1 MHLNGWQLSRLVVV
15 CKAWRALICGTEEW
29 WRRALAED
37 FAEGWRM
44 PAGSVQP
51 IFQGHVYD
59 LVKAARPQNLY
70 RFRRVPSALRSGALR
85 HAQAGLQSARR
96 ERDKHVPAALEAA
109 TATHFR
115 EQVEV
120 TLQVEAVGA
129 LGAAVVTAAA
139 PATLARIAEIRTT
152 IEQAAARERDARRQD
167 PRTWDFVMPRE
178 RVTWSHGLRGKAVA
192 FSRSHLA
199 AANAVLQAW
208 WVTVN
213 KPWQMFPSEEEQALV
228 KRRPRRLF
236 VPAPLRQGGSQ
247 AAYQL
252 YQMLAANLLRGR
264 CRCCNRMT
272 SDMHAT
278 IGVRMCAVRQ
288 CAGAYPIRQKKA
300 TAVVSA
306 AAPAAAAMA
315 GAAAAIT
322 AANAVATLALA
333 GVAPQLP
340 RRPAWRPRN
349 AGKRKPL
356 KS

>member
-37 FAEGWRM
+37 FAEGWQLPGRHT
-44 PAGSVQP
+44 PV
-51 IFQGHVYD
+51 FQGHVYD
-59 LVKAARPQNLY
+59 LVKEARPRNLY
-70 RFRRVPSALRSGALR
+70 RFRRVPSALRAGALQR
-85 HAQAGLQSARR
+85 ALAGLQSIRR

-109 TATHFR
+109 RATHLR
-115 EQVEV
+115 EQVEAAA
-120 TLQVEAVGA
+120 QIEAVGA

-167 PRTWDFVMPRE
+167 PRTWSLIMPRE
-178 RVTWSHGLRGKAVA
+178 RVTWSHRLRGVAAA
-192 FSRSHLA
+192 FSRRHLA
-199 AANAVLQAW
+199 AANAALQAW
-208 WVTVN
+208 WLTVN
-213 KPWQMFPSEEEQALV
+213 KPWALSFLAEHEAV
-228 KRRPRRLF
+228 SRRPRRLF
-236 VPAPLRQGGSQ
+236 VPTPLGQGGAQ

-252 YQMLAANLLRGR
+252 YQLLAAYLLRGR
-264 CRCCNRMT
+264 CRCCNRLT
-272 SDMHAT
+272 SDVHAT

-288 CAGAYPIRQKKA
+288 CAGAYPIRQKPLSA
-300 TAVVSA
+300 VSA
-306 AAPAAAAMA
+306 VAAPA
-315 GAAAAIT
+315 GAAAAPAG
-322 AANAVATLALA
+322 AAAATQ
-333 GVAPQLP
+333 PP